1 MITRGLSLRWE
12 FFVNAFDTRQQIN
25 AVLPSSSSGGVAD
38 TAAASSEGRHGA
50 FVRELASAV
59 SIFQDRTDALLDMY
73 AEISKIISSL
83 ETCRYESEVF
93 VEHLARIQKIV
104 DKLNLEGYAN
114 LEIWAMELDKKVEAV
129 LLQRLKGVIGH
140 WCLEISKDSE
150 AFHASVGGAGARTK
164 ALVNGL
170 PNGTS
175 SPAAITADFGN
186 LSIQPVKHEI
196 RIRNQVIY
204 LDPPVDAAKMSWYA
218 QLQSWLGVICH
229 LQRIQSSR
237 YDIGIDSRK
246 PSLEETTYITL
257 LSLLASADLQKP
269 FALIENRVKELSAY
283 VDKWLEFQ
291 ALWDLEAEY
300 VYNRLGDNLDDWQQ
314 LLQEIRK
321 TRSTFDTSESH
332 HDLGVAVVNYE
343 QVQAKV
349 NAKYDSWQRDILSR
363 FGGKLGTALRD
374 TYTELQKARHDLEHH
389 SIETST
395 TAQAVALITFVQD
408 LKRKVKGWTPQMETY
423 VNGQKTLERQ
433 RYQFPSDWLYVNHVE
448 LEWATFND
456 ILGRKNAAIQEQF
469 AGLQLKI
476 LAEDK
481 IVQNKIAEAAA
492 EWEANK
498 PIQGDFKADLA
509 MNSINIFESKVGQ
522 LKEQADLVAKAKE
535 ALDLEQVRDERL
547 GPVLEEVRD
556 LKAVWTALSGVWS
569 QINELRETPWA
580 SLQPRKLRQQ
590 LDGLLASTRE
600 MPSRMRQYAAFE
612 YVQDLL
618 RQRLKSNTIV
628 ADLKSEALRERH
640 WRQLFKVLKSASH
653 YAPSS
658 MTLGTVWDFDLKRNE
673 GVIKDIIVLA
683 QGEMALEEFLKQ
695 VKETWSGY
703 SLDLVNYQ
711 NKTRLI
717 RGWADLFAKCSENL
731 NSLAAMKLSPYYK
744 VFEEEASAWE
754 DRLNRIHIL
763 FDVWI
768 DVQRQWVYLE

>member
-12 FFVNAFDTRQQIN
+12 FFVSTFDTRQQLN
-25 AVLPSSSSGGVAD
+25 ALLPASGSDIASAG
-38 TAAASSEGRHGA
+38 AASEGRHGA

-59 SIFQDRTDALLDMY
+59 SVFQDRTDALLELY
-73 AEISKIISSL
+73 ADISKIIASL
-83 ETCRYESEVF
+83 STCTYERETFE
-93 VEHLARIQKIV
+93 EHLAKIQKIV

-114 LEIWAMELDKKVEAV
+114 LEVWAQELDKKVEQV
-129 LLQRLKGVIGH
+129 LLLRLKGVLEH
-140 WCLEISKDSE
+140 WCSEIAKDSE
-150 AFHASVGGAGARTK
+150 AFHSSRSAGRP
-164 ALVNGL
+164 LSNGIAH
-170 PNGTS
+170 NAA
-175 SPAAITADFGN
+175 PAANEAEYDN
-186 LSIQPVKHEI
+186 LRISPVKHEI

-204 LDPPVDAAKMSWYA
+204 LDPPVDAAKMSWYS
-218 QLQSWLGVICH
+218 QLQQWMGVICH

-237 YDIGIDSRK
+237 YDAIGLESRK
-246 PSLEETTYITL
+246 PDPEQVTYI
-257 LSLLASADLQKP
+257 SILAQLPLAQLQKP
-269 FALIENRVKELSAY
+269 FALIESRTKELSQY

-300 VYNRLGDNLDDWQQ
+300 VYARLGDNLDDWQQ
-314 LLQEIRK
+314 LLTEIRK
-321 TRSTFDTSESH
+321 TRSTFDTSELH

-343 QVQAKV
+343 QVQSKV

-363 FGGKLGTALRD
+363 FGSKLGSALRD
-374 TYTELQKARHDLEHH
+374 VYTDLQKARHDLEHH

-408 LKRKVKGWTPQMETY
+408 LKKKVKAWTPQVETY

-433 RYQFPSDWLYVNHVE
+433 RYAFPADWLYVNHVE
-448 LEWATFND
+448 LEWTTFND
-456 ILGRKNAAIQEQF
+456 ILGRKNAAIHEQF

-481 IVQNKIAEAAA
+481 IVSNKIAEAVT
-492 EWEANK
+492 EWEQNK
-498 PIQGDFKADLA
+498 PIQGDLSADAA
-509 MNSINIFESKVGQ
+509 MNAINVFEGKVNT
-522 LKEQADLVAKAKE
+522 LKEQSDLVAKAKE
-535 ALDLEQVRDERL
+535 ALDLEQVKDDRL
-547 GPVLEEVRD
+547 SPVLEEVRD

-569 QINELRETPWA
+569 QINELRETSWA

-590 LDGLLASTRE
+590 LDSQLASTRE

-618 RQRLKSNTIV
+618 RQRLKSNAIV

-640 WRQLFKVLKSASH
+640 WRQLFKALKSGTH

-673 GVIKDIIVLA
+673 NTIREVIVLA

-695 VKETWSGY
+695 VKETWTGY

-717 RGWADLFAKCSENL
+717 RGWDDLFAKCSENL
-731 NSLAAMKLSPYYK
+731 NSLTAMKHSPYYK
-744 VFEEEASAWE
+744 VFEEEATSWE